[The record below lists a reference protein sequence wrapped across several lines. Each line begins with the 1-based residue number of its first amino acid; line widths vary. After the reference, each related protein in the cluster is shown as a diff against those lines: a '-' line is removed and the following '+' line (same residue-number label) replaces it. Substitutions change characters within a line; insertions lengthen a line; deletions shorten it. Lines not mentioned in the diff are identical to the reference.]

1 MFYSDL
7 ISICFKKIIPTT
19 GSHSLIIDL
28 SNDVF
33 LHIFYRHLTKI
44 SEFETAV
51 IGPKH
56 RSGGLSKTDKNK

>member
-7 ISICFKKIIPTT
+7 KQIYFIKIIPKT

-44 SEFETAV
+44 SEIETAV
-51 IGPKH
+51 IGPKY
-56 RSGGLSKTDKNK
+56 RSGGRSKTDKNK